1 MGAHDDLKAELL
13 ADPEAKAAYEPEL
26 AHIRAVDR
34 IVNALDAARVDLGV
48 SKAEVARKL
57 SMDPSALRR
66 LLTSDDANP
75 TLRTVAAIADAVG
88 LQIKLVPKEASF
100 KAYGDSLCQ
109 LATLQG

>member
-1 MGAHDDLKAELL
+1 MTYMPQTWGMGAHDDLKAELL
-13 ADPEAKAAYEPEL
+13 ADPEAKAAYEAEL

-88 LQIKLVPKEASF
+88 LQIKLVPKEA
-100 KAYGDSLCQ
+100 A
-109 LATLQG
+109 